1 MNIKRRLR
9 NTRSVSIY
17 RYCNMAKAKKKENY
31 QVYIKQIEALAK
43 IANLITSGLYLE
55 ELLRLVVQVTAE
67 VMNSKISSLM
77 LLDAENKE
85 LVIRATQ
92 SVSEA
97 YNKKPNIKLG
107 EGIAGEVAETNKP
120 MCVLDVRKDERYINQ
135 DIARKEGLCSLAS
148 VPLAVKG
155 RVIGV
160 LNCYTSKKHK
170 FTKPELD
177 VLTALANQAAVAIEN
192 AELDLRARSAEEALT
207 TRKVIERAK
216 DILSQEANILP
227 SEAYRL
233 IQKQSMDSR
242 KSMREISEAI
252 ILAKEIKGKQIRQ
265 P

>member
-1 MNIKRRLR
+1 
-9 NTRSVSIY
+9 
-17 RYCNMAKAKKKENY
+17 MAGTKKTY
-31 QVYIKQIEALAK
+31 QGYLKQIEALSRV
-43 IANLITSGLYLE
+43 ANLITSGLYLE

-67 VMNSKISSLM
+67 IMNSKICSLM
-77 LLDAENKE
+77 LLDLDKKE
-85 LVIRATQ
+85 LVVKATQ
-92 SVSEA
+92 SISEA

-107 EGIAGEVAETNKP
+107 QGISGIVAQQNKTI
-120 MCVLDVRKDERYINQ
+120 CILDVKEDTRYLNR

-148 VPLAVKG
+148 VPLAIIG

-160 LNCYTSKKHK
+160 LNCYTSQRHK

-207 TRKVIERAK
+207 TRKLVERAK
-216 DILSQEANILP
+216 DILSVEANILP

-242 KSMREISEAI
+242 KSMREIAEAI
-252 ILAKEIKGKQIRQ
+252 ILAREIKGK
-265 P
+265 PKEKS